1 MYMDKHEPVKWKKG
15 HNLAEL
21 SLAITLNYEIRLIQ
35 CNIKV
40 EFYFPC
46 FVVVEFLYNMEVL
59 DSCLNGNVIKF
70 QQTTFVPNYK
80 RRKKSCLLL
89 LVLC

>member
-1 MYMDKHEPVKWKKG
+1 MDKHDPVKWKKG

-40 EFYFPC
+40 EFSFPC
-46 FVVVEFLYNMEVL
+46 FVVVEFLYNYGSSRLLPKWE
-59 DSCLNGNVIKF
+59 F
-70 QQTTFVPNYK
+70 NYV
-80 RRKKSCLLL
+80 STNNYCPEL
-89 LVLC
+89 